1 MQTNINH
8 PSMITANAAAAAW
21 RRIMTHRRSIAYWL
35 VSAPVLLE
43 TAAGA
48 QWDLAQTPY
57 VRDVM
62 QHLGYPLYLLTIMGV
77 AKVLALAALLV
88 PRFVRL
94 KEWAYAGLFFIYAG
108 AAGSHFAAHDPT
120 DKVVVPI
127 VFAAITLASWALRP
141 PSRRMLGA
149 RG

>member
-1 MQTNINH
+1 MQARLNH
-8 PSMITANAAAAAW
+8 PSTIVAGTAATAW
-21 RRIMTHRRSIAYWL
+21 RAIIAHRRSIAYWL

-57 VRDVM
+57 VREVM
-62 QHLGYPLYLLTIMGV
+62 QHLGYPLYFLTIMGV
-77 AKVLALAALLV
+77 AKVLALAALLA

-94 KEWAYAGLFFIYAG
+94 KEWAYAGLFFVYVG
-108 AAGSHFAAHDPT
+108 AASSHFAAHDPPAL
-120 DKVVVPI
+120 VVVPA

-141 PSRRMLGA
+141 PSRRMPGS